1 MEKHDELVQMV
12 QNGEITLVEFIRGQ
26 DGLEQEY
33 IRFLSER
40 QLEKDSRTAQEFLDW
55 YEKTYIME

>member
-40 QLEKDSRTAQEFLDW
+40 QLERNSRTAQEFLDW